1 VETPFPRITGKH
13 RRGNKKMTQI
23 GIEQENKEIE
33 EIQNENEYPTT
44 DDVKNTIKKLKVTDC
59 LYQITQ

>member
-1 VETPFPRITGKH
+1 
-13 RRGNKKMTQI
+13 MTQI